1 MCNLPVGLESVLPY
15 SLKSDVSSCLISNG
29 EYSSSLWVKVG
40 DVYISV
46 LQSCSSP
53 GFSSTFGI
61 ADRYSCRKSSNS
73 SSLNSSFTDMSSCGV
88 SVDPDI
94 SDFSSV
100 LEKENSQTFIQCKT
114 NIVKLAN
121 KELQCS

>member
-29 EYSSSLWVKVG
+29 EYSSSLRVKVG

-46 LQSCSSP
+46 LQSASSP
-53 GFSSTFGI
+53 GFSSTFRI

-73 SSLNSSFTDMSSCGV
+73 SSFISSFTDISSCDG

-94 SDFSSV
+94 LV
-100 LEKENSQTFIQCKT
+100 LFCKRKSL
-114 NIVKLAN
+114 NFQIGRAS
-121 KELQCS
+121 CR